1 MVGRGAKRELQFNRL
16 SARFDR
22 LAKMAPFLQQ
32 KMLYWL
38 QKRRDRMKKVILG
51 LCLILAAVFLL
62 FKDSVQLPMV
72 DIPLW
77 ILICSAV
84 FIIGAISSL
93 SEKNYQGAI
102 GSLAILF
109 IILNSYY
116 EWVNVATGSWIA
128 AFVLG
133 AIGLQLLLNKDKKD

>member
-1 MVGRGAKRELQFNRL
+1 
-16 SARFDR
+16 
-22 LAKMAPFLQQ
+22 
-32 KMLYWL
+32 
-38 QKRRDRMKKVILG
+38 MKKVILG
-51 LCLILAAVFLL
+51 LCLILAAVFIL
-62 FKDSVQLPMV
+62 FKDTIQLPMLDV
-72 DIPLW
+72 PLW

-93 SEKNYQGAI
+93 SEKNYQGSI

-133 AIGLQLLLNKDKKD
+133 AIGLQLLFNKDKKD